1 MANEVRVVVKAD
13 TGGARQEIR
22 DLGEEIKGGLFSASN
37 AAKTALLG
45 LGAAG
50 VGGFAMAV
58 KTAMDF
64 EHAMDQ
70 VGAVAGAT
78 KDEMSGLIN
87 EAKKIGAETMF
98 SASQAAGAMEVL
110 AANGIATRD
119 IMGGAARAAADLA
132 AAGGTDLVTA
142 ANIASTA
149 MSVWELRTSDLTDVV
164 NRLAGAANVSRFGVE
179 DLGLA
184 IAQGGGVAAA
194 AGVSFQDFSAAIAAT
209 AQYFASGADA
219 GTSFKTF
226 LTALSGNSEKAKAT
240 MEELGLSFYN
250 AQGQLK
256 PMKEIVQE
264 LHDKLGGLS
273 EQQQTVALKTIFGND
288 AYRTAA
294 GLMRM
299 TGEEFEALSNKMR
312 DTDASEVARQ
322 RMGNLKGQVEE
333 LKGSLET
340 MAIGI
345 GGMVVPALTDV
356 AGGAT
361 QVVNVLSGLPS
372 STQALALGMGAL
384 TIAIGPATKAT
395 MALVDAFKALRAG
408 TLTLSAGLTGV
419 TAGIGALALGL
430 DLLLQKTSGHG
441 LMDWL
446 FGDVAGQKR
455 AAEAMKEI
463 ETRLRAAGEDANQFA
478 VVMGLLTEKTK
489 AFEQAQKAAT
499 DVMEKGL
506 PAWQQPS
513 KAARELGIEME
524 TLKESVAA
532 TGRWMRQQGVDA
544 LVLADVYRQLP
555 PELQKVFDAE
565 TNIVAVM
572 QQHEFINRSLA
583 SSNDLLIQRYKDMQ
597 DATREAAW
605 LTTSSTPTYQ
615 DLGAAFVEAAGGAD
629 RLDSALKKLADRFAA
644 SNPEYQALGF
654 QLAVLKEQYDDLAA
668 RKESLT
674 AAEKAYMATLEAQI
688 EAIEA
693 QRKGYE
699 SNAEAIKGMQQWLVK
714 AMGAEGYAG
723 LLEAMQKTGRTQE
736 EQIDILRRVGEAYRA
751 LTDGDAKRFRELLDL
766 LRDDL
771 TPEEWYQLAIRSGT
785 AIGDGIADG
794 IYSQMQPTREA
805 GEALL
810 DAALAS
816 EQTAQWR
823 GQAVGQAI
831 GEGVAQGMSSP
842 SVASKIQQAA
852 NNIMGLVKSALG
864 ISSPSKVARDEVGKP
879 IGQGIAVGIIDEM
892 RAAMA
897 RISSE
902 LTANLEKGVELSR
915 EDIMA
920 IFEQL
925 SRAAGAVMDD
935 TLRMSIQQA
944 IHNMQ
949 VELEQGLG
957 VANAAIINLAGQIKG
972 QLDPLGSDKSTV
984 SLVSERMLKLADKL
998 LTNLDKGKVM
1008 SDADIEAMFGD
1019 LSKAIAAVGNDALR
1033 VSLGQR
1039 LHELQVGFY
1048 QGNGVSNWAAAQL
1061 ARDIAAAMTAPSG
1074 GWGTPGATGPVMPEG
1089 LTPAGE
1095 YDWRMNGGKPPRG
1108 AHGVE
1113 MVWDPVLKAWVE
1125 PWNLGAFGTPQ
1136 QWANTVSNA
1145 GWWSGPPQ
1153 VTVQIDSVYASSPEA
1168 AASVGRGLAFGMLG
1182 AGITL

>member
-209 AQYFASGADA
+209 AQYFSSGADA
-219 GTSFKTF
+219 GTSFKVF
-226 LTALSGNSEKAKAT
+226 LTSLSGNSEKAKAT

-345 GGMVVPALTDV
+345 GSMVLPALTDV

-395 MALVDAFKALRAG
+395 TALVDAFKAMRAG

-419 TAGIGALALGL
+419 TAGIGALAVGL
-430 DLLLQKTSGHG
+430 DLLLQKTTGHG
-441 LMDWL
+441 IFDWL
-446 FGDVAGQKR
+446 FGDVEGQKR
-455 AAEAMKEI
+455 AAAAMKEI
-463 ETRLRAAGEDANQFA
+463 ETRLQAAGKNADQLA
-478 VVMGLLTEKTK
+478 VVMGLLTEKTRT
-489 AFEQAQKAAT
+489 FEQAQKGLA

-506 PAWQQPS
+506 PLWQQK
-513 KAARELGIEME
+513 KAVQEFASDME
-524 TLKESVAA
+524 TAKHSIAEAAKWLK
-532 TGRWMRQQGVDA
+532 QQGADA
-544 LVLADVYRQLP
+544 LVLAEVYRQLP

-565 TNIVAVM
+565 TNIVAIM
-572 QQHEFINRSLA
+572 KEKDFK
-583 SSNDLLIQRYKDMQ
+583 QREWLQSEEAQIKALKEHRREQEATARAVSEAVPIYK
-597 DATREAAW
+597 
-605 LTTSSTPTYQ
+605 
-615 DLGAAFVEAAGGAD
+615 DLGAAYIEAAGGAD

-654 QLAVLKEQYDDLAA
+654 QLAVLKEEYDDLAA

-674 AAEKAYMATLEAQI
+674 AAEKDYMATLEAQI
-688 EAIEA
+688 KAIEA
-693 QRKGYE
+693 QREGYE
-699 SNAEAIKGMQQWLVK
+699 SNAEAIKGMQEWLVK
-714 AMGAEGYAG
+714 AMGPEGYAG
-723 LLEAMQKTGRTQE
+723 LLEAMQKTGRSQE
-736 EQIDILRRVGEAYRA
+736 EQIDVLRRVGEAYRA
-751 LTDGDAKRFRELLDL
+751 LTDGDAKRFRELLEL
-766 LRDDL
+766 LREDL

-794 IYSQMQPTREA
+794 INSQTQPVSEA
-805 GEALL
+805 GEALVN
-810 DAALAS
+810 AALPS
-816 EQTAQWR
+816 EQTAHSR
-823 GQAVGQAI
+823 GDAI
-831 GEGVAQGMSSP
+831 GRAIAEGIAKGLVSP
-842 SVASKIQQAA
+842 EVGAKFQQAA

-879 IGQGIAVGIIDEM
+879 VGQGIAVGIIDEM

-897 RISSE
+897 RISKE
-902 LTANLEKGVELSR
+902 LTLNLEKGVELSR
-915 EDIMA
+915 DDIMA

-944 IHNMQ
+944 IFNMQ

-957 VANAAIINLAGQIKG
+957 VANAAIIDVANQIKG
-972 QLDPLGSDKSTV
+972 QLDPLGSNKGTG
-984 SLVSERMLKLADKL
+984 SLVSEKMLKLADKL
-998 LTNLDKGKVM
+998 MTNLDKGKVM

-1033 VSLGQR
+1033 VALGQR

-1095 YDWRMNGGKPPRG
+1095 YDWRMNGGKPPKG
-1108 AHGVE
+1108 AFGKDL
-1113 MVWDPVLKAWVE
+1113 VWDPVAQAWVE
-1125 PWNLGAFGTPQ
+1125 WWLAGSIGTPQ
-1136 QWANTVSNA
+1136 QRAAAMQSA
-1145 GWWSGPPQ
+1145 GWWGGPPQ
-1153 VTVQIDSVYASSPEA
+1153 VTVQIDGKTIADVVIGEMARAY
-1168 AASVGRGLAFGMLG
+1168 
-1182 AGITL
+1182 